1 VDWFDASTAAAA
13 STMASVMALP
23 VALPGTLPV
32 ALPVVVPGAV
42 IVSSWTGYAQ
52 ADPTLV
58 GVVVA
63 AIAIFSVV
71 YVLKRVLGE
80 RRPGRRSGP
89 TPGSR
94 SARERSR

>member
-1 VDWFDASTAAAA
+1 VDWFDASTAPAA
-13 STMASVMALP
+13 STVASL
-23 VALPGTLPV
+23 G
-32 ALPVVVPGAV
+32 
-42 IVSSWTGYAQ
+42 GYAQ

-80 RRPGRRSGP
+80 RRPGRS
-89 TPGSR
+89 SR
-94 SARERSR
+94 SQSGVKPARARSR